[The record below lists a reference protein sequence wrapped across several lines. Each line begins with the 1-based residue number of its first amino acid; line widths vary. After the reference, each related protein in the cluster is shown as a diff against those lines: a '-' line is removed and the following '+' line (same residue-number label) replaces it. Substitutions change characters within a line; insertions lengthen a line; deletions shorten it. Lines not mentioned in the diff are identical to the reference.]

1 MRPILH
7 DPERNRNLLEQ
18 GYVVLKQFLNQHRL
32 AQLQSVY
39 RDYDPNIR
47 SKYYSTIDSYD
58 ASYKRHVN
66 QGIRASIASGLEEHF
81 DQFRPLTG
89 NFVVK
94 RKGRKSKVHM
104 HFDISCVDEA
114 LFESCV
120 LWMPLSDVDVHNGVL
135 QMLPGSHRFMN
146 PVRGPGVKRY
156 YEGLYKTFERKFM
169 VPVPMQAGDALV
181 FLNRILHFSAPNRHS
196 EERVAARIDL
206 VPLEAKAL
214 MYHWDKSIPEDEVA
228 VYAIADDFYE
238 QFRKEQD
245 PLGAQFLEYRKNHF
259 QELPKKQLI
268 HAIQEGDI
276 LRHDSAR
283 FP

>member
-1 MRPILH
+1 MRPILR
-7 DPERNRNLLEQ
+7 DPGSNVRLLDQ
-18 GYVVLKQFLNQHRL
+18 GYVVLKQFLGQETY
-32 AQLQSVY
+32 AQLQTVY
-39 RDYDPNIR
+39 QDYDPQIR
-47 SKYYSTIDSYD
+47 SKYYSTIDSCD
-58 ASYKRHVN
+58 SAYKRHVN
-66 QGIRASIASGLEEHF
+66 QGIRKTIASGLAKHF
-81 DQFRPLTG
+81 ERYRPLTG

-114 LFESCV
+114 QFESCV
-120 LWMPLSDVDVHNGVL
+120 LWMPLSDVHLDNGVL

-181 FLNRILHFSAPNRHS
+181 FLNRILHYSAPNRQS
-196 EERVAARIDL
+196 EERIAARIDL
-206 VPLEAKAL
+206 VPQEAPAL
-214 MYHWDKSIPEDEVA
+214 MYHWDKSIPKDEVA

-245 PLGAQFLEYRKNHF
+245 PVGAQFLEFRKNPF
-259 QELPKKQLI
+259 TELPKKQLL
-268 HAIQEGDI
+268 HALQQGTTPK
-276 LRHDSAR
+276 HFASR
-283 FP
+283 F